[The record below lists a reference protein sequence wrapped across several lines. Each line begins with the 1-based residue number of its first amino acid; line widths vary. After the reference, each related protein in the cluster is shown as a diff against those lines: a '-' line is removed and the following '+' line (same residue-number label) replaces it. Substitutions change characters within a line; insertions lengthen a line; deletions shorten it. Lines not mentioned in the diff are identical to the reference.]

1 MYLIRGQHN
10 LSLFKS
16 KYPDISL
23 SGTIGNFDGLHIG
36 HQAILNK
43 IQSNA
48 KKFGAKTIVFFTE
61 PHAAEYFSKAH
72 NSNKN
77 PPPRICPWREKVKLL
92 EKSGIDFAC
101 FLKFNNAFRTM
112 SPENFIS
119 EILDSINL
127 VSFTV
132 GDDFRFG
139 VDRKGYTD
147 LLKNWGQKNG
157 ILVENTETVI
167 FDGQRVSSS
176 RIREELLNNNFK
188 NAEKLLGRPYTFSG
202 KVVHGQHLG
211 RTINIP
217 TANIWLPNQRLPITG
232 VYAVKCKLNNF
243 NLKGIANM
251 GVRPTVGGEKPVLEV
266 HLFEFNEN
274 IYSQRLQVKFIE
286 KIRDERKFEN
296 LDMLKSQI
304 QKDIS
309 IAKNILST
317 PNDS

>member
-16 KYPDISL
+16 RYPDVSL

-43 IQSNA
+43 IQNNA
-48 KKFGAKTIVFFTE
+48 KKFRAKTIVFFTE
-61 PHAAEYFSKAH
+61 PHAAEYFSKVQ

-139 VDRKGYTD
+139 ADRKGDTD

-167 FDGQRVSSS
+167 LDGQRVSST
-176 RIREELLNNNFK
+176 RIREELLNNNFD

-232 VYAVKCKLNNF
+232 VYAVKCKLNNLS
-243 NLKGIANM
+243 LKGIANM